1 MRYFS
6 VRVENENKDDFIHIM
21 FYQNSSLMK
30 SKQYKGLLLFVAL
43 FLFVFSCQ
51 EPMEIKNDDATLLS
65 KEDVEFKAKLE
76 SAAKVFGKVFHSR
89 EAQQELIGF
98 SLTDGNDGEVHLN
111 LRTLF
116 ENESMRSTSSII
128 KRLNDLNNPASRG
141 TDWDFDDFN
150 YDDFIAFISEN
161 DISIIAPYLAENF
174 QPEVIGKSLT
184 VSFYTDDMNID
195 VVNPAY
201 HTTPGYYIDYGMSIP
216 YLQPVIV
223 DDNYAYNNPTI
234 VLGRFDDPEPIM
246 NSTSSTQNTSSVV
259 CTDLTAANR
268 LTLRMPEFQL
278 NGNTRGWPNPNY
290 IYLWVGVGEIEF
302 DPSNNLPKA
311 STNVN
316 NVINRERVSRYNGRN
331 QKWIGSPASFLL
343 QNWKYPSEDMYI
355 SWGYYKWLTT
365 FEVTFTTKVT
375 FKKGTPEAEL
385 GLSSKVTAQGSVRQ
399 MNGVSFD
406 KCVTLT
412 NNNSKINQ
420 GFGFRN
426 GLPVYRFGG
435 VSWYYTTSLQ

>member
-1 MRYFS
+1 
-6 VRVENENKDDFIHIM
+6 
-21 FYQNSSLMK
+21 MK

-174 QPEVIGKSLT
+174 QPEVIERSLT
-184 VSFYTDDMNID
+184 VSFYTDDMNRDVID
-195 VVNPAY
+195 PAY
-201 HTTPGYYIDYGMSIP
+201 HTTPGYYIDYGVSSP
-216 YLQPVIV
+216 YLQPVVV
-223 DDNYAYNNPTI
+223 DDNYAYANPTI
-234 VLGRFDDPEPIM
+234 VLGRFDNYTDESV
-246 NSTSSTQNTSSVV
+246 NSTSGTTSTQSSKIV
-259 CTDLTAANR
+259 CSELKQNGI
-268 LTLRMPEFQL
+268 LTLKMPHFRMH
-278 NGNTRGWPNPNY
+278 GNLANWPWANHIHLWAAFADFTTNSVGNPQ
-290 IYLWVGVGEIEF
+290 I
-302 DPSNNLPKA
+302 SARTPKIL
-311 STNVN
+311 SG
-316 NVINRERVSRYNGRN
+316 RKVSRKNARN
-331 QKWIGSPASFLL
+331 QNWIGTNISHII
-343 QNWKYPSEDMYI
+343 QDWKLESKDLHLI
-355 SWGYYKWLTT
+355 WGYEKNNAKYETS
-365 FEVTFTTKVT
+365 VTVSGTGTASATTKVT
-375 FKKGTPEAEL
+375 FE
-385 GLSSKVTAQGSVRQ
+385 
-399 MNGVSFD
+399 NGIRHHASILFD
-406 KCVTLT
+406 KCPILL
-412 NNNSKINQ
+412 NNVFSRNDGHGVYNSNFTI
-420 GFGFRN
+420 
-426 GLPVYRFGG
+426 YRTGQMSMYF
-435 VSWYYTTSLQ
+435 TTEYFE